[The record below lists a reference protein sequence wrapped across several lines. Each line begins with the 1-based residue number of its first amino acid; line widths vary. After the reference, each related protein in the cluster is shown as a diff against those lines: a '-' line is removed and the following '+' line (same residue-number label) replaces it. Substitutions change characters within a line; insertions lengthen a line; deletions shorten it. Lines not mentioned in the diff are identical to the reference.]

1 MLQFQNYVRAESLEQ
16 AYTLNQNRRARLVG
30 GMLWLRT
37 ENGAAGTAIDLS
49 GLGLDKVE
57 RTGDGWSIGAMV
69 TLRTLELHP
78 ALNEMTGGAF
88 AKALSPIVGV
98 QFRNL
103 ATVGGSVW
111 GRFGF
116 SDVLTLLLALDA
128 QVELYGAGR
137 MPLSRFAEL
146 PPDRDLLVRVLLPDP
161 PVQVGSEAVRI
172 ARTDLPLLT
181 CCAARRDDAAPRLV
195 VGARPLRAMAAADP
209 DGLLSAGL
217 NAQTIDAFA
226 AHAAAAVPTGS
237 NSRGSA
243 EYRTHLVNV
252 LTKRALGGLLK

>member
-1 MLQFQNYVRAESLEQ
+1 MLQFQNYIRAESLEQ
-16 AYTLNQNRRARLVG
+16 AYTLNQNRRARVLG

-37 ENGAAGTAIDLS
+37 EGGTAGTAIDLS
-49 GLGLDKVE
+49 GLGLDTIE
-57 RTGDGWSIGAMV
+57 ETPDGWSIGAMA
-69 TLRTLELHP
+69 TLRALELHP
-78 ALNEMTGGAF
+78 GLNGLTGGAF
-88 AKALSPIVGV
+88 AAALGPIVGV

-128 QVELYGAGR
+128 QVELYKAGR
-137 MPLSRFAEL
+137 MPLARFVEL
-146 PPDRDLLVRVLLPDP
+146 PPDRDLLVRVLVPGA
-161 PVQVGSEAVRI
+161 PVTVRYQAARI

-181 CCAARRDDAAPRLV
+181 CAAVLPQSGAPRVV
-195 VGARPLRAMAAADP
+195 VGARPMRAMTVADP
-209 DGLLSAGL
+209 DGLLANGL
-217 NAQTIDAFA
+217 TPDAIKAFA

-243 EYRTHLVNV
+243 AYRTHLVKV
-252 LTKRALGGLLK
+252 LTARALGGLV